1 MKSTKNKISLILFLA
16 GTWAKYRPV
25 FPEAVA
31 SWETHKWSGRRT
43 IALDAGWWACRTS
56 ISNRNGRYISLIS
69 FIISKRKR
77 KIERVLSCY
86 GKIVQSE
93 VEQLGCVSLGK
104 RIWIRIEFK
113 KQNVFFK
120 RNNESEKNFLPRIP
134 YIAKAARL
142 CADQMFHRKFNDK
155 NCTRKETLDIQ
166 NQKLTLL
173 DGKTVPYFR

>member
-1 MKSTKNKISLILFLA
+1 MVLEENDRA
-16 GTWAKYRPV
+16 
-25 FPEAVA
+25 
-31 SWETHKWSGRRT
+31 GRRLVGLQD
-43 IALDAGWWACRTS
+43 IHLQQKWAVYFLNFTY
-56 ISNRNGRYISLIS
+56 N
-69 FIISKRKR
+69 FEKKH

-86 GKIVQSE
+86 GKIVPFE

-120 RNNESEKNFLPRIP
+120 RNNESEKKFLPRIP